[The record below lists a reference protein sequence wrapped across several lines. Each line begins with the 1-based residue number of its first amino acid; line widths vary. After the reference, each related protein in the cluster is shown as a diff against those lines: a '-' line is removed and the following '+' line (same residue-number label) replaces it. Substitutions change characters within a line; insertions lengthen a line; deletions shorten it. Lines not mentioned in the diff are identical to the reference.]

1 MKQFD
6 YLILGS
12 GIAGLTFALK
22 VAPRGRVAIVTK
34 KDRAE
39 SNTNYAQGG
48 IASVTSKEDS
58 FELHVRD
65 TLAAGA
71 GLCKESVVRTI
82 VEEGPA
88 RIQELIE
95 LGMKFSERE
104 APSEDGGKELD
115 LGREGGHSKRRI
127 LHAKDVTGREI
138 ERALLNAISKQP
150 NIEIFENHIAID
162 LITSQKL
169 GYVGENRCLG
179 AYVFDKK
186 AQSRLDVRRAGHA
199 AGDGRLRQGLSLH
212 DQSRHRHR
220 RRRGDGVSRRRGD
233 CEHGVCAVSS
243 DVPLSSESKIISHQ
257 RSRARRRRH
266 FENARRRRIHG
277 RYHPLKSLAP
287 RDIVARAIDSE
298 MKKSGAEHVWLDIT
312 HKPARFIIDRFPN
325 IYQTCLGYGIDIT
338 KEPIPVV
345 PAAHYQCGGVVTNV
359 DGETDIAGLYAVG
372 EVACT
377 GLHGANR
384 LASNSLLE
392 ALVCAHRAAEK
403 IISAPREKSDLKIP
417 LWQSGNATNADELVV
432 VSHNWDEIRRL
443 MWDYVGIVRTGK
455 RLQRAQSR
463 LAHLQQEIREY
474 YWNFIVTADL
484 LELRNIAT
492 RGGIDRALRADA
504 ARKPRAELQPGFSRL
519 ESRMVAARQRGAEVT
534 AKKTAALLSEDRRF
548 FELNQLQSFSGYSP
562 LAISWRML
570 STTCGRSSR

>member
-1 MKQFD
+1 VKHFD

-65 TLAAGA
+65 TLEAGA

-88 RIQELIE
+88 RIAELID
-95 LGMKFSERE
+95 LGMKFSERD
-104 APSEDGGKELD
+104 APGEDGGRELD

-138 ERALLNAISKQP
+138 ERALLNAISRQP

-179 AYVFDKK
+179 AHVFDK
-186 AQSRLDVRRAGHA
+186 RANHVQTFVAPVTLLATGGCGKVYLYTTNPDIA
-199 AGDGRLRQGLSLH
+199 T
-212 DQSRHRHR
+212 
-220 RRRGDGVSRRRGD
+220 GDGVAMAFRAGATIANMEFVQFHPTCLFHPKAKSFLISEAVRG
-233 CEHGVCAVSS
+233 EGGVLKTLEGKEFMDA
-243 DVPLSSESKIISHQ
+243 
-257 RSRARRRRH
+257 
-266 FENARRRRIHG
+266 
-277 RYHPLKSLAP
+277 YHPLKSLAP
-287 RDIVARAIDSE
+287 RDVVARAIDSE

-312 HKPARFIIDRFPN
+312 HKPARFIIERFPN
-325 IYQTCLGYGIDIT
+325 IYQTCLRYGIDIT

-345 PAAHYQCGGVVTNV
+345 PAAHYQCGGVATDV
-359 DGETDIAGLYAVG
+359 DGTTDIPGLYAVG

-403 IISAPREKSDLKIP
+403 ILAAPLPKSELKIP

-443 MWDYVGIVRTGK
+443 TWDYVGIVRTNK
-455 RLQRAQSR
+455 RLQRAQKR
-463 LAHLQQEIREY
+463 LANLQEEIHDY

-492 RGGIDRALRADA
+492 V
-504 ARKPRAELQPGFSRL
+504 AELIVNCALMRP
-519 ESRMVAARQRGAEVT
+519 ESRGLNYNLDFPDLNPEWSQRDSMVRRG
-534 AKKTAALLSEDRRF
+534 
-548 FELNQLQSFSGYSP
+548 N
-562 LAISWRML
+562 
-570 STTCGRSSR
+570 

>member
-1 MKQFD
+1 MQRFD

-12 GIAGLTFALK
+12 GIAGLSFALK

-48 IASVTSKEDS
+48 IAAVTSKEDS

-65 TLAAGA
+65 TLTAGA
-71 GLCKESVVRTI
+71 GLCHEPVVRTI

-88 RIQELIE
+88 RIAELIE

-104 APSEDGGKELD
+104 EAGGKQLD
-115 LGREGGHSKRRI
+115 LGKEGGHSKRRI

-138 ERALLNAISKQP
+138 ERALLNAVAEQP
-150 NIEIFENHIAID
+150 NIQIFENHIAID

-169 GYVGENRCLG
+169 GYVGEHRCVG

-186 AQSRLDVRRAGHA
+186 SAKVETFA
-199 AGDGRLRQGLSLH
+199 APVTLLATGGCGKVYLYTTNPDIAT
-212 DQSRHRHR
+212 
-220 RRRGDGVSRRRGD
+220 GDGVAMAYRAGAAVANMEFVQFHPTCLYHPKAKSFLISEAVRG
-233 CEHGVCAVSS
+233 EGAVLKSV
-243 DVPLSSESKIISHQ
+243 D
-257 RSRARRRRH
+257 
-266 FENARRRRIHG
+266 G
-277 RYHPLKSLAP
+277 REFMDAAHPLKSLAP

-298 MKKSGAEHVWLDIT
+298 MKRTGADNVLLDIT
-312 HKPARFIIDRFPN
+312 HKPAKFIIERFPN
-325 IYQTCLGYGIDIT
+325 IYQTCLHYGIDIT
-338 KEPIPVV
+338 REPIPVV

-392 ALVCAHRAAEK
+392 ALVCSHRVAEK
-403 IISAPREKSDLKIP
+403 ILTRPWPACEFKIP
-417 LWQSGNATNADELVV
+417 DWQSGDATNADELVV

-443 MWDYVGIVRTGK
+443 MWDYVGIVRTNK

-463 LAHLQQEIREY
+463 LAHLQQEIHEY

-492 RGGIDRALRADA
+492 VAELIVRCALLRPESRGLHYNLDYPDLDSAWAQQDSVV
-504 ARKPRAELQPGFSRL
+504 RKPA
-519 ESRMVAARQRGAEVT
+519 
-534 AKKTAALLSEDRRF
+534 
-548 FELNQLQSFSGYSP
+548 
-562 LAISWRML
+562 
-570 STTCGRSSR
+570 

>member
-1 MKQFD
+1 MKPFD
-6 YLILGS
+6 FLVLGS
-12 GIAGLTFALK
+12 GIAGLSFALK

-48 IASVTSKEDS
+48 IAAVTSKEDS
-58 FELHVRD
+58 FELHMRD
-65 TLAAGA
+65 TLTAGA
-71 GLCKESVVRTI
+71 GLCKENVVRTI
-82 VEEGPA
+82 IGEGPA
-88 RIQELIE
+88 RIAELIE
-95 LGMKFSERE
+95 LGMKFSERD

-115 LGREGGHSKRRI
+115 LGKEGGHSKRRI

-138 ERALLNAISKQP
+138 ERALLAAVAQQP
-150 NIEIFENHIAID
+150 NIQIFENHVAID

-186 AQSRLDVRRAGHA
+186 A
-199 AGDGRLRQGLSLH
+199 GRVWTFTAPVTLLATGGCGKVYLYTTNP
-212 DQSRHRHR
+212 DIAT
-220 RRRGDGVSRRRGD
+220 GDGVAMAYRAGAAVADMEFVQFHPTCLYHPKAKSFLISEAVRG
-233 CEHGVCAVSS
+233 EGGILKSLEGVEFMDA
-243 DVPLSSESKIISHQ
+243 H
-257 RSRARRRRH
+257 
-266 FENARRRRIHG
+266 
-277 RYHPLKSLAP
+277 HPLKSLAP
-287 RDIVARAIDSE
+287 RDVVARAIDSE

-312 HKPARFIIDRFPN
+312 HKPARFIIERFPN
-325 IYQTCLGYGIDIT
+325 IYQTCLRYGIDIT

-359 DGETDIAGLYAVG
+359 DGETDIPGLYAVG
-372 EVACT
+372 EAACT

-403 IISAPREKSDLKIP
+403 VAAGVPPAVKGGILPPGTPPGITARTQSTSHLPPGGTPGSASSKMPDATFTIP

-474 YWNFIVTADL
+474 YWNFIVTSDL

-492 RGGIDRALRADA
+492 V
-504 ARKPRAELQPGFSRL
+504 AELIVRCALMRP
-519 ESRMVAARQRGAEVT
+519 ESRGLHYNLDFPAANPDWAQRDTV
-534 AKKTAALLSEDRRF
+534 
-548 FELNQLQSFSGYSP
+548 LQK
-562 LAISWRML
+562 
-570 STTCGRSSR
+570 